1 MYDPKYNRKSY
12 AICNVCFVKSTKD
25 ADGRKIDVDCTKW
38 EINYGL
44 SRSTSKYINHLSSH
58 HKEISE
64 AYDSSKVATA
74 VAGGGTVDSHY
85 AIYAVSRP
93 KQLPVSIYTAGRV
106 NFVKNFTLLRVCR
119 SSSLN
124 Y

>member
-25 ADGRKIDVDCTKW
+25 ADGKKIDVDCTKW

-64 AYDSSKVATA
+64 AYNSS
-74 VAGGGTVDSHY
+74 
-85 AIYAVSRP
+85 
-93 KQLPVSIYTAGRV
+93 
-106 NFVKNFTLLRVCR
+106 
-119 SSSLN
+119 
-124 Y
+124 